1 MNRASESKI
10 AGHGGV
16 AALLKDYRAYAGAR
30 LWLALG
36 LMLLGALAEG
46 FGILVIVP
54 LAAIAIGG
62 ASGSGLLGQL
72 GGLGNWLPANSR
84 FLLIL
89 ALFIG
94 AMAARSLLIY
104 LRDRELARL
113 QSGYEAWLRLRA
125 AATLARRGW
134 SFASGIGQAGMQ
146 ALLLTDV
153 PRSALAVNQA
163 QLFATALI
171 LLTVQ
176 VLLTLVLSPPLAA
189 IALVILFAGFLV
201 SIGWTRRGVRSGMAL
216 VERSEQSTASGFRLH
231 AGLKAALAQGTVAQF
246 LTEYRS
252 SLETA
257 KSEMVRFATDLAS
270 SRQLAAFGAAVA
282 AALILFVG
290 VSLLHLAF
298 PVLVTSLVLFA
309 RMVAPAQL
317 LQQTAQNLAAY
328 AESFGAIGRRLG
340 RLERPQD
347 ETGHAVPLE
356 WNEVRLD
363 QARYQHQIGLG
374 LNGISLS
381 LRRGEWLGVSGAS
394 GAGKTTLIDLIA
406 GLLEP
411 TSGKVLV
418 DGRGLHGVAL
428 DRWRAGLAYV
438 GQEGSVFDDSVR
450 GNLLA
455 DGARADDDA
464 LWDALAA
471 AGLAERFRAL
481 SDGLEARVG
490 DRGSQLSG
498 GERQRLAIA
507 RALLRKPSLLI
518 LDEATAALDA
528 DGEKSLLKRLRA
540 LEPRPAAILVAHRPS
555 TLRHCDSVVSIQ
567 HGIVAQSDESSRLE
581 R

>member
-1 MNRASESKI
+1 MNRAE
-10 AGHGGV
+10 GGI
-16 AALLKDYRAYAGAR
+16 AALLTDYRDYAGAR

-62 ASGSGLLGQL
+62 ASGPGLLGQL
-72 GGLGNWLPANSR
+72 GSLGNWLPANSR

-89 ALFIG
+89 ALFVG
-94 AMAARSLLIY
+94 AMAARSLLLY

-189 IALVILFAGFLV
+189 IALVVLFAGFLV

-231 AGLKAALAQGTVAQF
+231 AGLKAALAQGTVPQF
-246 LTEYRS
+246 LAEYRS

-257 KSEMVRFATDLAS
+257 RSEMVRFATDLAS

-290 VSLLHLAF
+290 VSLLQLPF

-340 RLERPQD
+340 PLDRPQD
-347 ETGHAVPLE
+347 ETAHAVPLE
-356 WNEVRLD
+356 WKDVRLD

-411 TSGKVLV
+411 TSGQVLV
-418 DGRGLHGVAL
+418 DGRPLHGIAL

-455 DGARADDDA
+455 DGARADDNA
-464 LWDALAA
+464 LWDALTA
-471 AGLAERFRAL
+471 AGLTERIRAL
-481 SDGLEARVG
+481 ADGLDARVG

-528 DGEKSLLKRLRA
+528 DGEKDLLKRLRA
-540 LEPRPAAILVAHRPS
+540 LEPRPAAILIAHRPS
-555 TLRHCDSVVSIQ
+555 TLSHCDSTVSIQ
-567 HGIVAQSDESSRLE
+567 HGIAAKSDELSHLE
-581 R
+581 G